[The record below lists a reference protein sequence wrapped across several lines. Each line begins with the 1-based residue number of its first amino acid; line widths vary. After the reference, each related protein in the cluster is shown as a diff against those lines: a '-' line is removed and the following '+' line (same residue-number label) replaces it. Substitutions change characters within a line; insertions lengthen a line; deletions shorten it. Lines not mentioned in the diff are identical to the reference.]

1 MRGKVMTLLLM
12 LGVGAFAGNLPEY
25 RALCEQLPHLKGWQE
40 QKCEG
45 MKMANPM
52 IGEMVTASKSYS
64 QGDRS
69 LEVSVLSGMQAM
81 MAWAPYQTGTMI
93 ETDESLMKVE
103 KIDGFAV
110 GIGYDKKDKG
120 GAIVVQLAP
129 NAVLVVNYEKMGWKE
144 ALKAAKRFDW
154 KKLRGLFTGGK

>member
-1 MRGKVMTLLLM
+1 MRRVLLL
-12 LGVGAFAGNLPEY
+12 LLLTFGLHAVAANLPGY
-25 RALCEQLPHLKGWQE
+25 DVLCQQLPQLKGWKAT
-40 QKCEG
+40 KCDG
-45 MKMANPM
+45 MKMTNP
-52 IGEMVTASKSYS
+52 IFGEVVTASKTYTK
-64 QGDRS
+64 GDSS
-69 LEVSVLSGMQAM
+69 LNVSVLSGMQAM

-129 NAVLVVNYEKMGWKE
+129 NAVLVVNYEKMRWQE
-144 ALKAAKRFDW
+144 ALKEAKRFDW
-154 KKLRGLFTGGK
+154 KKLRTLFAGGK